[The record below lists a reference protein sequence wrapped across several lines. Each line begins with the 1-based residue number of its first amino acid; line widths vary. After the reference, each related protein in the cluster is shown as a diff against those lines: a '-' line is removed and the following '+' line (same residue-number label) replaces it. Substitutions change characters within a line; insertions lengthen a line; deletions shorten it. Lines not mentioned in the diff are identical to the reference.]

1 MKAQPFGNEIMV
13 TNAFPLCRNMNVC
26 TLKLKKSFKGESLT
40 FVGFYTTDF
49 RPVSVQEKLFCFF
62 CEGTV
67 VVHVSPSCLPLA
79 IGGQI

>member
-62 CEGTV
+62 CEPFMSSSG
-67 VVHVSPSCLPLA
+67 HRGANIISSS
-79 IGGQI
+79 